1 MTRHKKMQMLLSILV
16 CDTMEKDAEKT
27 VNRGVFDKNRLSCV
41 IFTQNVLWFK
51 INTLPLSC
59 VLPPPCKA

>member
-1 MTRHKKMQMLLSILV
+1 MTCHKKMQMLLSILV

-27 VNRGVFDKNRLSCV
+27 VNRSAFDKNRLSCV

-51 INTLPLSC
+51 INTLPLKG

>member
-27 VNRGVFDKNRLSCV
+27 VNRGVFDKKDSSEIWSDAFAPAGRV
-41 IFTQNVLWFK
+41 
-51 INTLPLSC
+51 
-59 VLPPPCKA
+59 

>member
-27 VNRGVFDKNRLSCV
+27 VNSGGFDKNCLTCV
-41 IFTQNVLWFK
+41 IFTQNIL
-51 INTLPLSC
+51 
-59 VLPPPCKA
+59 

>member
-27 VNRGVFDKNRLSCV
+27 VNCGVFEGESLLLRIFYTKNVVIQNKHITCV
-41 IFTQNVLWFK
+41 
-51 INTLPLSC
+51 
-59 VLPPPCKA
+59 A